1 MNHATF
7 CSDILPPE
15 TRLLLHL
22 VSTELSHVECFQ
34 AVSEAAAA
42 AAAAACSISL
52 DVHTRVVFSDSGGK
66 GFNLKETI

>member
-7 CSDILPPE
+7 CSDVLPPE

-22 VSTELSHVECFQ
+22 VSTELSRVECFQ
-34 AVSEAAAA
+34 VVSEAA

>member
-7 CSDILPPE
+7 CSDALPLE
-15 TRLLLHL
+15 TRTLI
-22 VSTELSHVECFQ
+22 STELSRVECFQ
-34 AVSEAAAA
+34 VVPEAA

-66 GFNLKETI
+66 GFNLKETT

>member
-42 AAAAACSISL
+42 CSISL

>member
-1 MNHATF
+1 MNLVTL
-7 CSDILPPE
+7 CSDVLPPE

-22 VSTELSHVECFQ
+22 VSTELSRVECFQ

-66 GFNLKETI
+66 GFNLKETT

>member
-1 MNHATF
+1 MNLVTL
-7 CSDILPPE
+7 CSDVLPPE

-34 AVSEAAAA
+34 VVSEAAA

-66 GFNLKETI
+66 GFNLKETT

>member
-7 CSDILPPE
+7 CSDVLPPE

-22 VSTELSHVECFQ
+22 VSTELSRVECFQ
-34 AVSEAAAA
+34 VVSEAAV
-42 AAAAACSISL
+42 AAAACSISL

-66 GFNLKETI
+66 GFNLKETT

>member
-7 CSDILPPE
+7 CSDVLSPE

-22 VSTELSHVECFQ
+22 VSTELSRVECFQ
-34 AVSEAAAA
+34 VVSEA

>member
-1 MNHATF
+1 MNRVTL
-7 CSDILPPE
+7 CSDVLPPE

-42 AAAAACSISL
+42 AAAACSISL

-66 GFNLKETI
+66 GFNLKETA

>member
-7 CSDILPPE
+7 CSDVLPPE

-22 VSTELSHVECFQ
+22 VSTELSRVECFQ
-34 AVSEAAAA
+34 VVSEAAA

-66 GFNLKETI
+66 GFNLKETT

>member
-1 MNHATF
+1 MNLVTL
-7 CSDILPPE
+7 CSDVLPPE

-22 VSTELSHVECFQ
+22 VSTELSRVECFQ
-34 AVSEAAAA
+34 AVSEA

-66 GFNLKETI
+66 GFNLKETT